1 MPAMDWQTKAMA
13 FRVLERL
20 PFKHHAYA
28 FLQRRVTRTIPRNL
42 TRMDEFNAN
51 LLAHWAAFERHG
63 PGMGDRTLFEFGAG
77 WDLCSNLVFHA
88 LGMDR
93 QVVVDIQPLA
103 ALPHVNHVLAWYRDH
118 PVRPGARPVAPLPD
132 GNLVAL
138 LRSRFGIDYRSPVD
152 AATVSLPDGSIDFV
166 ASTNTMEHVP
176 ADVLAAIMRNCHRFC
191 HGGSVLSL
199 KIDYGDHWSY
209 VDRSI
214 NTYNYLRYDDAEW
227 RRFNPP
233 MHYQNRLR
241 HSDFRRMFR
250 DCGFRIVEDEPIQ
263 AENAAEMLAAIP
275 LAPRF
280 RAYDPA
286 DLAVEQGRF
295 VLMKA

>member
-1 MPAMDWQTKAMA
+1 
-13 FRVLERL
+13 
-20 PFKHHAYA
+20 
-28 FLQRRVTRTIPRNL
+28 
-42 TRMDEFNAN
+42 
-51 LLAHWAAFERHG
+51 
-63 PGMGDRTLFEFGAG
+63 
-77 WDLCSNLVFHA
+77 
-88 LGMDR
+88 
-93 QVVVDIQPLA
+93 
-103 ALPHVNHVLAWYRDH
+103 
-118 PVRPGARPVAPLPD
+118 
-132 GNLVAL
+132 
-138 LRSRFGIDYRSPVD
+138 
-152 AATVSLPDGSIDFV
+152 
-166 ASTNTMEHVP
+166 VP

-263 AENAAEMLAAIP
+263 ADNAAEMLAAIP

-280 RAYDPA
+280 RAYDAA